1 MKFKILFTAV
11 GTAMLCVTN
20 AFSLYYSDAIV
31 NEEKYSVMGVDVS
44 HYQGYIDWNELEEQ
58 NVSFAFIK
66 ATEGSSHVDEFFP
79 QNIENIQNTDIYHSA
94 YHFFSFESSGETQ
107 AENYISTVDKDSINL
122 PPVVDIEFYG
132 DKFRHQPSVDETAEI
147 LSPLLTK
154 LEEYYGEKPIIYT
167 TATAYLKYI
176 RKDFADYPLWIRNVN
191 AEPSFVD
198 WTFWQYSDKGCLYGY
213 NGSEKYID
221 LNVYNGSADDF
232 LKQFSQEETL
242 L

>member
-11 GTAMLCVTN
+11 GTAMLCVAD

-31 NEEKYSVMGVDVS
+31 NKEKYSVMGVDVS
-44 HYQGYIDWNELEEQ
+44 HYQGYIDWNALEEQ
-58 NVSFAFIK
+58 NVEFAFIK
-66 ATEGSSHVDEFFP
+66 ATEGSSHVDEFYS
-79 QNIENIQNTDIYHSA
+79 QNAENIQDTGIYHSA

-107 AENYISTVDKDSINL
+107 AENYINTVDKDSIDM

-132 DKFRHQPSVDETAEI
+132 DNFRNQLSEKKTEEI

-154 LEEYYGEKPIIYT
+154 LEEHYGKKPIIYT
-167 TATAYLKYI
+167 TSTAYLKYI

-191 AEPSFVD
+191 SEPSFVD
-198 WTFWQYSDKGCLYGY
+198 WTFWQYSDRGCLYGY
-213 NGSEKYID
+213 NGSEKCID

-232 LKQFSQEETL
+232 LKQFSQEEAL